1 MGRDTYDVCV
11 DVSVDCG
18 LDCAGNGSGK
28 VAGNRSGKVS
38 SESGCGRRRRRR
50 RRRRSD
56 SRLAQTVDPPA
67 RSVVAFAQRGI
78 ACGLVGL
85 FERMSAAIQRRVK
98 NNRLTTG
105 IAKFQGTPSIG
116 ITVGSSSH
124 RISRLRLM
132 SLRIYRRM
140 ASGW

>member
-1 MGRDTYDVCV
+1 MGSDTYDVCV
-11 DVSVDCG
+11 DVPVDCG

-28 VAGNRSGKVS
+28 VAGNRSGEVS
-38 SESGCGRRRRRR
+38 SDSGCRRGRRRRS
-50 RRRRSD
+50 RSD

-85 FERMSAAIQRRVK
+85 FERMSAAIQQRGK
-98 NNRLTTG
+98 NDRLTTG